1 MMSGRVLNSED
12 DKVKVRLPPLDA
24 EDAEIISKVAGYVQR
39 LDKQVN

>member
-1 MMSGRVLNSED
+1 MIKGRVLNSED
-12 DKVKVRLPPLDA
+12 DKVGLLPLDA

>member
-1 MMSGRVLNSED
+1 MSGRVLNSED

-24 EDAEIISKVAGYVQR
+24 EGAEIISKVSGYVHR